1 MNGIRKA
8 IEDVAYELKGIKNI
22 LNSMWYE
29 KTEDKNP
36 TALCP
41 DAYADEYISTEE
53 CARRLNV
60 SDQTIRNWIAVGR
73 RYKDKGD
80 KGWKEGIHYIN
91 ITPDLARKAIIRI
104 PWNQLI
110 QSFVKNRKLVPE
122 DLHKSTKL
130 YKTSHTDTL

>member
-29 KTEDKNP
+29 KTENKNP
-36 TALCP
+36 VALCP

-73 RYKDKGD
+73 RHKD

-91 ITPDLARKAIIRI
+91 ITPDLSRKAIIRI
-104 PWNQLI
+104 PWNQVI
-110 QSFVKNRKLVPE
+110 QSFVKNRKLVPG

>member
-1 MNGIRKA
+1 MNGIKKA
-8 IEDVAYELKGIKNI
+8 IEDVAHELKGIKNI

-29 KTEDKNP
+29 KTENKNP
-36 TALCP
+36 ASLCP
-41 DAYADEYISTEE
+41 DVYADEYISTEE

-73 RYKDKGD
+73 RHKD

-91 ITPDLARKAIIRI
+91 ITPDLSRKAIIRI
-104 PWNQLI
+104 PWNQVI

-130 YKTSHTDTL
+130 YKTSHMDTL